1 MTTPFQFAAALDPS
15 IKQACP
21 PGMRWTPDRAVM
33 SPGAAAVARAG
44 GVAARKAPRGQGRR
58 QNPTTAVA
66 VANNRYDE
74 VRYGGLLRSK
84 APVTGFPVLPS
95 ARPAVASGYPA
106 IRMNVPT
113 VADRKAGMARWRLAG
128 LAGLSAG
135 QDSVTLMRQGIDAI
149 RAAADQAD
157 KYVAAMAFWT
167 DSSVKAAAKENARQ
181 TRKGITVMTE
191 KLGRL
196 TAGGRVPTDA
206 EVKDFLS
213 SVQVF
218 ADVRALREAAEL
230 NNTANMVA
238 EVAKKTAEDAAKI
251 PAKVAGYSAA
261 YLLGAAAV
269 VALGA
274 LMLRK
279 GGVSV
284 DTKYLKIKG
293 DEQSPFPSQQ
303 PA

>member
-1 MTTPFQFAAALDPS
+1 MTNPFQFAAALDPS

-21 PGMRWTPDRAVM
+21 PGMRWVADRVVM

-44 GVAARKAPRGQGRR
+44 GVAARKAARGQVRR
-58 QNPTTAVA
+58 QKPTTAVPISS
-66 VANNRYDE
+66 NPYDE

-84 APVTGFPVLPS
+84 APVTGFPVLPG
-95 ARPAVASGYPA
+95 ARPAVASGFPQVK
-106 IRMNVPT
+106 MNVPT
-113 VADRKAGMARWRLAG
+113 VADRKVGMARWRLAG

-135 QDSVTLMRQGIDAI
+135 QDGVALMRQGIDAI
-149 RAAADQAD
+149 RAAAAQGQ
-157 KYVAAMAFWT
+157 KYVDDLAFWT
-167 DSSVKAAAKENARQ
+167 DSSVKAAAKESLRQ
-181 TRKGITVMTE
+181 TTKSIPIMQA
-191 KLGRL
+191 KLDKL

-230 NNTANMVA
+230 NNTANMAA
-238 EVAKKTAEDAAKI
+238 EVARKSAADVAAL

-284 DTKYLKIKG
+284 NSKYLNVQA
-293 DEQSPFPSQQ
+293 D
-303 PA
+303 PAV